1 MFDYESLKLIWW
13 VLVGVLLIGFALTDG
28 FDLGAAA
35 LMPFVGRTDNERRVV
50 INTIA
55 PHWDGNQVWLITA
68 GGALFAAWPLVY
80 AASFSGFYW
89 AMLLVLFA
97 LFVRPVGFD
106 YRSKLENT
114 RWRQTWDWGLFVGGL
129 VPSLVFG
136 VAFGNLLLGVPFQ
149 FDADLRVTYYGSFWQ
164 LLNPFGLLAGVVS
177 LSMLLLHGA
186 TWLMMRTEAD
196 VARRSRRAAQ
206 VTALVYLVA
215 FIGAGAWLWLGN
227 IQGQVLQG
235 ALDTGAAL
243 NPLGK
248 QVAAGNAGWMANYA
262 QYPLTK
268 LAPLL
273 GILGAVLAL
282 AAASGRKGGFAFLA
296 RPGLQPD
303 RVGRRVQPY
312 DPGHH
317 VRGGLY
323 LRADHPR
330 LHPVGLREDVGHGD
344 HRADRQQPP
353 RPVLRRTHHVVL
365 HLDSRCAAGL
375 QLRHHQCPVAGD
387 HAEPR
392 RGTGR

>member
-35 LMPFVGRTDNERRVV
+35 LLPFVGRTDQERRVV

-106 YRSKLENT
+106 YRSKLANT
-114 RWRQTWDWGLFVGGL
+114 RWRSSWDWGLFVGGL

-149 FDADLRVTYYGSFWQ
+149 FDDTLRVSYHGSFWQ

-177 LSMLLLHGA
+177 LSMLMLHGA
-186 TWLMMRTEAD
+186 TWLMMRTEGD
-196 VARRSRRAAQ
+196 IARRSQRAAQ
-206 VTALVYLVA
+206 LTALVYLAA
-215 FIGAGAWLWLGN
+215 FIGAGAWLWLGG
-227 IQGQVLQG
+227 IQGYTLAAG
-235 ALDTGAAL
+235 LDPNAAI

-248 QVAAGNAGWMANYA
+248 SVLHDNAGWLANYA
-262 QYPLTK
+262 SYPLIK
-268 LAPLL
+268 LAPLT
-273 GILGAVLAL
+273 GILGGVLAL
-282 AAASGRKGGFAFLA
+282 AAASGKRGGWGFLGSSLAIVGTLCTAGFAMFPFIMPSSLDLNSSLTLWDA
-296 RPGLQPD
+296 VSSHKTLGIMFVAACIFVPLILVYTLWCYAKMWGKVTTGQIE
-303 RVGRRVQPY
+303 QNS
-312 DPGHH
+312 H
-317 VRGGLY
+317 GLY
-323 LRADHPR
+323 
-330 LHPVGLREDVGHGD
+330 
-344 HRADRQQPP
+344 
-353 RPVLRRTHHVVL
+353 
-365 HLDSRCAAGL
+365 
-375 QLRHHQCPVAGD
+375 
-387 HAEPR
+387 
-392 RGTGR
+392 